1 MSQADKRFIVTANDL
16 FSGDVVYF
24 TERHDWA
31 GSLADAAIATDKADA
46 DALLALANIQQDKI
60 VGPYTAEV
68 MLDADGVP
76 QPTHFREVFRTRG
89 PSNYFHGK
97 QAEV

>member
-1 MSQADKRFIVTANDL
+1 MSQTEKRFVVTANDL

-31 GSLADAAIATDKADA
+31 GALTDAAIALDKAAA
-46 DALLALANIQQDKI
+46 DALLALANQQQDKI
-60 VGPYTAEV
+60 VGAYIADVT
-68 MLDADGVP
+68 LDADGTP
-76 QPTHFREVFRTRG
+76 QPVHFREVFRTRG